1 MPTIFDN
8 IDQALLPALKGSFDA
23 AYRADFCVGYFNL
36 RGWKQLDSC
45 IETWSGE
52 EDNCCRVIV
61 GMNKPVDA
69 ELRETL
75 SLELTERVTAQVANR
90 FKNQLAETFRKQLTL
105 GAPSNEDEAG
115 LRRLIKQL
123 RDGKL
128 QVRLFTRAPLHAK
141 LYLLFRHDPDLP
153 IKGYLGSSNLTF
165 AGLSKNFE
173 LNVDVVDSDATQ
185 KLVKWFQDRW
195 EDCFCVDITDELIA
209 VIEESWASEQPVK
222 PYHVYL
228 KMAYHLSREARD
240 GLQEY
245 EVPADFGAKLF
256 EFQSAAVKIAAHHL
270 DRRGG
275 VLIGDVVGFGKTLM
289 ATALARIIEDTQ
301 YISTLII
308 CPKNLE
314 KMWNDYV
321 VQYGLRAKV
330 LPITQVQQKIQ
341 DIPARFRLVI
351 IDESHNLKNREG
363 KRYQAIHEYIQQ
375 SGSKVVL
382 LSATPYN
389 KSYTDL
395 SSQLRFFVAEDQDL
409 GIRPETY
416 IQSLGGDVFYNA
428 KHSQTPI
435 RSIGAFEH
443 SQEADDWRELMRLY
457 LVRRTRSFIKEN
469 YAKED
474 ESGRKYL
481 EFADGKRN
489 YFPERNPKAV
499 RFILDD
505 NNPQDQY
512 ARLYSTA
519 VVEIIENLSLP
530 RYGLGNYVNH
540 HPEVPPTA
548 GERQQIENL
557 SRAGKRLMGFSRTNL
572 FKRLE
577 SSGHAF
583 LQSVERHILRNYVFV
598 HAIENGLELPIGTQD
613 ADMLDTRNQDED
625 DSAVGILTNLFS
637 DEGAEDDAELIDT
650 EVDAQWTEQTFTK
663 RATEAYKNYK
673 NHYRRRFKWLRS
685 DLFVK
690 QLVDDLRHDAQS
702 LTQVLALAGQ
712 WDASED
718 GKLRALYELLTETY
732 PSVKVL
738 IFSQFADT
746 VRYLEEQLLTLG
758 VDQLAGV
765 TGGNNDPTQYA
776 WRFSPKSN
784 DKRDPKKNGYVSKS
798 DELRVLIATDVLSEG
813 QNLQDAHVVVNY
825 DLPWAIIR
833 LIQRVG
839 RVDRIGQASEN
850 IYAHTF
856 LPAEGVERIIR
867 LRERVS
873 NRLRQNAEV
882 IGTDEVFFDDDTQQA
897 TLLNL
902 YNEKA
907 GLLDD
912 DIDDD
917 VDLASYAFQ
926 IWKNATDRDPS
937 LEKKISQMQPV
948 TFATRPHIPTLEK
961 PAGALMYMQTADGRD
976 ALAWVDATGRSVTES
991 QFAILQAA
999 ACDPDTPAL
1008 ERQHNHH
1015 ELVQKGVSRIVQENR
1030 HTDGGGQ
1037 LGRRTSARYRT
1048 YMKLKAYLEHQAGQL
1063 FAPELSAALTDI
1075 YKHPLYTSARD
1086 ILNARLNMGVNDT
1099 DLANLVLSL
1108 RQDDRLCIIHDEND
1122 KQEPLIICSLG
1133 LAAHK
1138 GSA

>member
-1 MPTIFDN
+1 MPNIFDN
-8 IDQALLPALKGSFDA
+8 IDQILLPALKGSFNA

-45 IETWSGE
+45 IEAWSGDE
-52 EDNCCRVIV
+52 NNCCRVIV
-61 GMNKPVDA
+61 GMNKSIDT
-69 ELRETL
+69 ELREAL

-115 LRRLIKQL
+115 LRRLMKQL

-128 QVRLFTRAPLHAK
+128 QVRLFTSAPLHAK
-141 LYLLFRHDPDLP
+141 LYLLFRNDPDLP

-185 KLVKWFQDRW
+185 KLANWFQDRW
-195 EDCFCVDITDELIA
+195 EDRFCIDITNELAAI
-209 VIEESWASEQPVK
+209 IEESWASEQLIK
-222 PYHVYL
+222 PYYVYL

-240 GLQEY
+240 GLREY
-245 EVPADFGAKLF
+245 EIPANFGATLF

-270 DRRGG
+270 NRRGG

-289 ATALARIIEDTQ
+289 ATALARIIEDTE

-321 VQYGLRAKV
+321 IQYGLRAMV

-395 SSQLRFFVAEDQDL
+395 SSQLRLFVAEDQDL

-428 KHSQTPI
+428 EHSLTPI

-443 SQEADDWRELMRLY
+443 SQETDDWRELMRLY

-469 YAKED
+469 YAKAD

-489 YFPERNPKAV
+489 YFPERIPKTV
-499 RFILDD
+499 RFTIDD

-512 ARLYSTA
+512 ARLYSTD
-519 VVEIIENLSLP
+519 VVEIIGNLSLP

-540 HPEVPPTA
+540 RPKISPTA
-548 GERQQIENL
+548 SERQQIENL

-583 LQSVERHILRNYVFV
+583 LQSVERHILRNYIFV

-625 DSAVGILTNLFS
+625 DSAVGTLTNLFS
-637 DEGAEDDAELIDT
+637 DEREDDETELIDA
-650 EVDAQWTEQTFTK
+650 EVNTQWSEQAFIK
-663 RATEAYKNYK
+663 RAAEVYQNYK
-673 NHYRRRFKWLRS
+673 NQYRRRFKWLRS
-685 DLFVK
+685 DLFVR
-690 QLVDDLRHDAQS
+690 QLANDLKDDAEA
-702 LTQVLALAGQ
+702 LTTILKLAGQ

-732 PSVKVL
+732 PIEKVL

-746 VRYLEEQLLTLG
+746 VRYLEEQLLTLD

-765 TGGNNDPTQYA
+765 TGGDNDPTQYA

-784 DKRDPKKNGYVSKS
+784 DKGDPKKSGYVSKS
-798 DELRVLIATDVLSEG
+798 NELRILIATDVLSEG

-839 RVDRIGQASEN
+839 RVDRIGQASEK

-856 LPAEGVERIIR
+856 LPAEGIERIIK

-907 GLLDD
+907 NLLDD
-912 DIDDD
+912 DVDDD

-937 LEKKISQMQPV
+937 LEQKIPQMQPV
-948 TFATRPHIPTLEK
+948 TFATRPHIPKPEK

-976 ALAWVDATGRSVTES
+976 ALAWVDQAGNSVTES

-999 ACDPDTPAL
+999 ACAPETPAL
-1008 ERQHNHH
+1008 ERQENHH
-1015 ELVQKGVSRIVQENR
+1015 DLVRRGVNRMIQENQGVS
-1030 HTDGGGQ
+1030 GGQ
-1037 LGRRTSARYRT
+1037 LGRKSSVRYRT
-1048 YMKLKAYLEHQAGQL
+1048 YMKLKAHLEHQAGHL
-1063 FAPELSAALTDI
+1063 FAPELSAALEEI
-1075 YKHPLYTSARD
+1075 YKYPLYASARD
-1086 ILNARLNMGVNDT
+1086 ILNARLNAGLSDD
-1099 DLANLVLSL
+1099 DLADLVLSL
-1108 RQDDRLCIIHDEND
+1108 RQDDRLCIIHDEDD
-1122 KQEPLIICSLG
+1122 KQEPQIICSLG
-1133 LAAHK
+1133 LAVHK